1 MNKHLYSLKPFR
13 FPQFFLLIV
22 LVMGCA
28 KQAFPP
34 GGPVDRTP
42 PMIIR
47 TQPGADTTN
56 VAQDVQVEIE
66 FSEPVQQRSVEETLF
81 ITPFSRYTVSWKG
94 RRMIIEFTEP
104 LYADRTYVITVGA
117 GAQDRRN
124 NMMEESFTLAFSTG
138 ERLDVGRVEGRVWVQ
153 EPARPEAVQIWAY
166 DLAENSQPNPKNH
179 EPLYIT
185 QAGKDGTFALLYMAW
200 GTYRVF
206 AVLDRDASGTYD
218 VEFDELG
225 VAPGDIVV
233 DSLVANPPLY
243 FRVSRRD
250 TTAPVLASAR
260 PSDRHHIAV
269 AFSEPMRRTPLLR
282 KENISL
288 QGPDTSREILDAYPD
303 PRNAAYAHLT
313 TEALEDT
320 PFKLYFQ
327 QGVDLNGLALLDT
340 AKSVVFQGTSK
351 IDTTSPR
358 YLFMQPA
365 DSSYNVPMMD
375 SIQVVFSESMDS
387 SAIRKTFSLVDT
399 SGHPVK
405 GTLYWPHLA
414 KMIFVPS
421 DTLKPFMKYTLSL
434 SVKEV
439 TDLFGNTLADTL
451 FEKWFYTVA
460 PDTLTEILGTLSDAD
475 SGADGPYVMKA
486 TNQSKGHST
495 IVLQAAGPYRFKNL
509 MPGKYVISL
518 FHDADKDGEYTKGQA
533 FPFVPSERYYV
544 YPDTIKTRSRWP
556 NEGNDLELPSYKNE
570 QFD

>member
-1 MNKHLYSLKPFR
+1 MNKHLYRQKPFR
-13 FPQFFLLIV
+13 FPLYFLII

-42 PMIIR
+42 PMIVR
-47 TQPGADTTN
+47 TQPGADTTH

-81 ITPFSRYTVSWKG
+81 ITPFSRYSVSWKG
-94 RRMIIEFTEP
+94 RRMTIEFTEP

-124 NMMEESFTLAFSTG
+124 NIMEESFTLAFSTG
-138 ERLDVGRVEGRVWVQ
+138 EILDVGRIEGRVWVQ

-166 DLAENSQPNPKNH
+166 DLAEISQPNPKIH

-206 AVLDRDASGTYD
+206 AVLDRDGSGTYD
-218 VEFDELG
+218 VESDELG
-225 VAPGDIVV
+225 VAPGDIAV
-233 DSLVANPPLY
+233 DSLVANPPLV

-250 TTAPVLASAR
+250 TTAPVLTSAR
-260 PSDRHHIAV
+260 PTDRHHIAI
-269 AFSEPMRRTPLLR
+269 AFSEPMQSVPLLN

-288 QGPDTSREILDAYPD
+288 RGPASLRDILDAYPD

-313 TEALEDT
+313 TEALQDT
-320 PFKLYFQ
+320 SFELYFK
-327 QGVDLNGLALLDT
+327 QGFDRNGLALADT
-340 AKSVVFQGTSK
+340 GKSIVFQGTSK

-358 YLFMQPA
+358 YLFMQPS
-365 DSSYNVPMMD
+365 DSSDNVPLMD
-375 SIQVVFSESMDS
+375 SIKIVFSESMDS
-387 SAIRKTFSLVDT
+387 STIRETFSLVDT
-399 SGHPVK
+399 SGNPVN
-405 GTLYWPHLA
+405 GTVHWPYLA
-414 KMIFVPS
+414 KMVFVPK
-421 DTLKPFMKYTLSL
+421 DTLEPFMKYTLSL
-434 SVKEV
+434 NVDKV

-451 FEKWFYTVA
+451 FEKWFYTVD

-475 SGADGPYVMKA
+475 SGAGGPYVMTA
-486 TNQSKGHST
+486 TNRKNGQST
-495 IVLQAAGPYRFKNL
+495 IVLPSPEAYRFKNL
-509 MPGKYVISL
+509 MPGEYVISL
-518 FHDADKDGEYTKGQA
+518 FHDADRDGEYSKGQA

-544 YPDTIKTRSRWP
+544 YPDTIKTRSSWP
-556 NEGNDLELPSYKNE
+556 NEGNDIEMPVYK
-570 QFD
+570 